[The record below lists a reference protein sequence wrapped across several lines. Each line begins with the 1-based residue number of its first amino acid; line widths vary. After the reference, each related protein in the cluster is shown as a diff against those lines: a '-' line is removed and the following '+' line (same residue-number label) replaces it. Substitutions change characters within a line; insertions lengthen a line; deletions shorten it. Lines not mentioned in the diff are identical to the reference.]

1 MYPIAES
8 MKKNKK
14 IDSEIYLTKITREQ
28 FEKDFFRMFDYVR
41 NVLETD
47 IEEIDLE
54 SDLYWEG

>member
-1 MYPIAES
+1 
-8 MKKNKK
+8 
-14 IDSEIYLTKITREQ
+14 
-28 FEKDFFRMFDYVR
+28 MFDYVR

>member
-1 MYPIAES
+1 

>member
-1 MYPIAES
+1 

-14 IDSEIYLTKITREQ
+14 IDSEIYLAKITREQ